1 MPSETRSK
9 KRRAPAAQKKTGKT
23 GSSKTPPRISA
34 VVITH
39 NEETR
44 LPRCLESLSFADEIV
59 VLDSGSTDAT
69 RTVAR
74 RYGARVHSRAF
85 DDFAAQK
92 NHAAGLARG
101 QWILSIDADEEVT
114 PELGRELQ
122 AIARAADTDDRPVA
136 YRLPRMTYYL
146 GRWIRYGGWYPDLK
160 LRFFRNGSGVFQ
172 GGPVHEEL
180 SVRGPIET
188 LKHELRHYSYRSIS
202 DHLER
207 IHRYSS
213 LIALEKFKNG
223 QRSSIPWALG
233 KAVVKFMITYVYR
246 GGFMDGRVG
255 LVIAVL
261 ASYYNFLKYIKLWE
275 LHRMN
280 VNEFPT
286 TEEN

>member
-1 MPSETRSK
+1 MSISE
-9 KRRAPAAQKKTGKT
+9 
-23 GSSKTPPRISA
+23 I
-34 VVITH
+34 
-39 NEETR
+39 N
-44 LPRCLESLSFADEIV
+44 
-59 VLDSGSTDAT
+59 
-69 RTVAR
+69 
-74 RYGARVHSRAF
+74 
-85 DDFAAQK
+85 
-92 NHAAGLARG
+92 
-101 QWILSIDADEEVT
+101 
-114 PELGRELQ
+114 
-122 AIARAADTDDRPVA
+122 
-136 YRLPRMTYYL
+136 
-146 GRWIRYGGWYPDLK
+146 
-160 LRFFRNGSGVFQ
+160 
-172 GGPVHEEL
+172 
-180 SVRGPIET
+180 T